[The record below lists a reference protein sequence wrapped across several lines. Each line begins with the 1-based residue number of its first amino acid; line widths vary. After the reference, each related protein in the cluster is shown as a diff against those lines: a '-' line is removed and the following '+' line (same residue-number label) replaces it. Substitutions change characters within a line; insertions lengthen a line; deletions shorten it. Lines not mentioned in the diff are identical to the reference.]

1 MEDIVVKIRIRD
13 LDFCEIFK
21 QMVKLWRCNVF
32 LLKYI
37 VDLLKL
43 SKKC

>member
-1 MEDIVVKIRIRD
+1 MEDIVVKIRNKR
-13 LDFCEIFK
+13 FRFEIFK